1 MRTKKQLGKS
11 LGQNEGFMTGGHQI
25 VHARTYKRET
35 PAWTVNGKEV
45 QKVLLRAFPK
55 LATDD
60 RQRESAGRWN
70 MVIHLYFRLGYT
82 RGQIAEELDTTTE
95 RIKGVIRSI
104 YRVSDGRRADGK
116 GPLKRLKKASHAPKR
131 LNQRKHY

>member
-1 MRTKKQLGKS
+1 MKRSTKQLGRA
-11 LGQNEGFMTGGHQI
+11 LDQNDGFMTGGHQI
-25 VHARTYKRET
+25 VHARTYKRVI
-35 PAWTVNGKEV
+35 PAWAVNGKEV

-60 RQRESAGRWN
+60 RQRESAGRWT

-95 RIKGVIRSI
+95 RVKGYIRSI
-104 YRVSDGRRADGK
+104 YRVSKGLRADGK
-116 GPLKRLKKASHAPKR
+116 GPLKRGR
-131 LNQRKHY
+131 